1 MKTLAQLIGTDIT
14 TADTVPAEIPAH
26 VIFAASGDEKQ
37 TTPNEDEAGALIASS
52 DCPRIVWIGTEEYMV
67 RLGGPTFEGVT
78 MVLNGSRLYCFGAS
92 VLERAIIGMEELVDK
107 AASQV
112 VQARHA
118 IEALTA
124 IKDLNG
130 PAAESARGE
139 LMKTKELKFT
149 NTCNPA
155 DETELE
161 LIEEWHRG
169 TIVDLRQSRVDVPAL
184 AARLAD
190 AEIEDSTAH

>member
-14 TADTVPAEIPAH
+14 TADTVPAEIPAR
-26 VIFAASGDEKQ
+26 VIFATSGDEKQ

-67 RLGGPTFEGVT
+67 RLDGPTFEGIT
-78 MVLNGSRLYCFGAS
+78 MVLNGSRLYCFGTSA
-92 VLERAIIGMEELVDK
+92 LERAIIGMEELVDK
-107 AASQV
+107 AVSQV

-130 PAAESARGE
+130 PAAESARGKF
-139 LMKTKELKFT
+139 MKTKDLKFT

-169 TIVDLRQSRVDVPAL
+169 TTVHLCQSRVNVPVM
-184 AARLAD
+184 AAGLAD